1 VPGTGPLQPC
11 AGLDSQFIIRFGQG
25 HKCKAAESGVLSQH
39 ETLPVLRA
47 VLPLGAFGCLKLRG
61 VSFRWVSSLGEI
73 TAALTCC
80 GVVTHR

>member
-1 VPGTGPLQPC
+1 MPGTGPLQPC

-73 TAALTCC
+73 AAALTCC